1 MFIIIFIII
10 FNLFY
15 EMKKKRKAGGG
26 RKKLPPEL
34 VKQAVTLF
42 VETKYV
48 DAAGGLEA
56 LKTYLY
62 KKSISLKPPD
72 SNSPS

>member
-1 MFIIIFIII
+1 LFIIIFIII
-10 FNLFY
+10 LHLFY
-15 EMKKKRKAGGG
+15 KMKKKRKAGGG

-42 VETKYV
+42 VEAKYV
-48 DAAGGLEA
+48 AAAGGIEV
-56 LKTYLY
+56 LKEYLY

>member
-1 MFIIIFIII
+1 
-10 FNLFY
+10 
-15 EMKKKRKAGGG
+15 MKKKRKAGGG

-42 VETKYV
+42 VETKYIT
-48 DAAGGLEA
+48 AAGGIEA
-56 LKTYLY
+56 LKEYLY

>member
-1 MFIIIFIII
+1 LFIIFFITILH
-10 FNLFY
+10 LFY

-42 VETKYV
+42 VEQKYV
-48 DAAGGLEA
+48 EAAGGLEA
-56 LKTYLY
+56 LKVYLY

-72 SNSPS
+72 GHSPS